1 VYSQL
6 AHLSDVGSPQ
16 TVPNGPNYFVVKYIQ
31 QITPEQGKYT
41 TVLDITHLDITQL
54 DDIYT
59 YLPSTRRP
67 LRLSDSSR
75 CAPLVGTDFTWED
88 ANEGP
93 PSLPQEFNISFL
105 GKRRILALVH
115 IVPEAFKNC
124 GTATQAL
131 PEYYYPS
138 GASVVPWAKPVLG
151 KWELRDAYVLEMKRL
166 PAFDSGY
173 CYSNRVLYIDAE
185 TYFPLATELYDHD
198 GKLYKP
204 GFPFSQ

>member
-1 VYSQL
+1 
-6 AHLSDVGSPQ
+6 
-16 TVPNGPNYFVVKYIQ
+16 
-31 QITPEQGKYT
+31 
-41 TVLDITHLDITQL
+41 
-54 DDIYT
+54 
-59 YLPSTRRP
+59 
-67 LRLSDSSR
+67 
-75 CAPLVGTDFTWED
+75 VGTDFTWED

-173 CYSNRVLYIDAE
+173 CYSNRVCTSTPRPTSRWPPNSTTMTGSYINPD
-185 TYFPLATELYDHD
+185 FHFLSEL
-198 GKLYKP
+198 
-204 GFPFSQ
+204 SV